1 MVIIKWFC
9 FNGVADG
16 QRPSLASPLPPS
28 TSNAIFGL
36 SQIPAENVYGSLLFK
51 ILAAS
56 QRNSYYL
63 LNENQAVVNAPLLW
77 RRGAL
82 GKEGQTHSLVLRG
95 RGKHPT
101 VTVAQHSQSPW
112 DEKRLPGLGLLK
124 HFLFA
129 EERLLCLAAPNLTSQ
144 SQRVHKSYL
153 TRSEGLYLRHH
164 FGHALLRSP

>member
-16 QRPSLASPLPPS
+16 QHPSLASPLPPC

-77 RRGAL
+77 QSGAL
-82 GKEGQTHSLVLRG
+82 GKEGQTHSLVLRA

-101 VTVAQHSQSPW
+101 VTIAQHSQSHW
-112 DEKRLPGLGLLK
+112 DEKQLPGLGLLK
-124 HFLFA
+124 HFFFA
-129 EERLLCLAAPNLTSQ
+129 EERLLGFAAPNLTSQ
-144 SQRVHKSYL
+144 RQTVHTSYL
-153 TRSEGLYLRHH
+153 TPSEGHR